1 VKRRIVL
8 LWLAAMLLAM
18 VVAMWP
24 ARSRRSIDPVRLGVV
39 VDGGIEEHPPA
50 LVTTIEDTRIV
61 RRGALVEIGGQQ
73 VEPTQRRRVREV
85 PRTARGPP
93 GVSVVGDVRE

>member
-8 LWLAAMLLAM
+8 LWLAAMLLAV

-24 ARSRRSIDPVRLGVV
+24 ARSRRSTDPVRLGVV
-39 VDGGIEEHPPA
+39 VDGGIEEHPPT
-50 LVTTIEDTRIV
+50 LVTTIEALEADTRVV
-61 RRGALVEIGGQQ
+61 RRGALIEIGGQQ

-85 PRTARGPP
+85 RRTARGPP
-93 GVSVVGDVRE
+93 GG